1 MTATSPAAS
10 ARPVYTDIG
19 KALGTDYFLLK
30 ADLSAEERDYL
41 ERTRRFVHEEVLPQ
55 INDFWERAEVPL
67 DLCRRLGELGL
78 IGDGLEGYGCPPM
91 SSTAAGLIAMELNR
105 GDGSVG
111 TFCGVQG
118 GLAMRSIHMHG
129 SEEQKQR
136 WLPAMA
142 RCEKL
147 GAFALTEPGHG
158 SDSVSLETEA
168 RRDGDEYVI
177 NGAKRWIGNGS
188 MADVVVLWARDTEDM
203 QVKGF
208 LIEKGT
214 PGYDGRPIASKGA
227 LRALWQADIDLTDV
241 RVPAENRLPGA
252 NSFADTAKVLKATRA
267 SCAWSALGHAVA
279 GYDAALNYATQR
291 TQFGKPLA
299 RFQIVQEKLVRMLTE
314 ITAMQLYCQRIGELD
329 DTDDMSDTIAAL
341 GKLNN
346 QARGIHAT
354 SLRWRSGCRR
364 GSGRPARSR
373 RAGRIAGGSP
383 PETWYGANCRP
394 VVAERLRGRV
404 ARPRLGPVSS
414 IPAADDVLDPAEDVY
429 DLPHVAELL
438 GVPVTKVQ
446 QQLREGHLVGVRRKG
461 TVVVP
466 RAFFD
471 DAGHVVK
478 SLSGLLV
485 VLHDGGY
492 KRHRDP
498 ALAVHAGPVTD
509 DQTRRIGGS
518 AGQRPTG
525 RRATLPSGPRGGSA
539 RPGDG
544 VLIGLLVERIPRHR
558 GAGRGQQDV
567 DP

>member
-1 MTATSPAAS
+1 M
-10 ARPVYTDIG
+10 
-19 KALGTDYFLLK
+19 
-30 ADLSAEERDYL
+30 
-41 ERTRRFVHEEVLPQ
+41 LPQ

-67 DLCRRLGELGL
+67 ELCRRLGELGL

-214 PGYDGRPIASKGA
+214 PGYDGRPIEGKGA

-279 GYDAALNYATQR
+279 GYDAALELRRPAH
-291 TQFGKPLA
+291 P
-299 RFQIVQEKLVRMLTE
+299 VRQ
-314 ITAMQLYCQRIGELD
+314 APGAVPDRAGE
-329 DTDDMSDTIAAL
+329 T
-341 GKLNN
+341 GPH
-346 QARGIHAT
+346 ARGDHRDAAV
-354 SLRWRSGCRR
+354 LRSASASSMTTTRC
-364 GSGRPARSR
+364 PTRSR
-373 RAGRIAGGSP
+373 RWA
-383 PETWYGANCRP
+383 
-394 VVAERLRGRV
+394 
-404 ARPRLGPVSS
+404 SS
-414 IPAADDVLDPAEDVY
+414 TTP
-429 DLPHVAELL
+429 
-438 GVPVTKVQ
+438 
-446 QQLREGHLVGVRRKG
+446 
-461 TVVVP
+461 
-466 RAFFD
+466 
-471 DAGHVVK
+471 
-478 SLSGLLV
+478 S
-485 VLHDGGY
+485 
-492 KRHRDP
+492 
-498 ALAVHAGPVTD
+498 
-509 DQTRRIGGS
+509 
-518 AGQRPTG
+518 
-525 RRATLPSGPRGGSA
+525 RRARCSPRRVICWAATASCWKTTSSGT
-539 RPGDG
+539 
-544 VLIGLLVERIPRHR
+544 
-558 GAGRGQQDV
+558 
-567 DP
+567 

>member
-30 ADLSAEERDYL
+30 ADLTAEERDYL
-41 ERTRRFVHEEVLPQ
+41 ERTRRFVHDEVLPQ

-78 IGDGLEGYGCPPM
+78 IGDGLEGYGCPLM

-105 GDGSVG
+105 GDGSIG

-136 WLPAMA
+136 WLPEMA

-214 PGYDGRPIASKGA
+214 PGYDGRPIPGKGA

-279 GYDAALNYATQR
+279 GYDAALNYSTQR

-314 ITAMQLYCQRIGELD
+314 ITAMQLYCQRIGQLD
-329 DTDDMSDTIAAL
+329 DNQEMSDTIAAL

-346 QARGIHAT
+346 TVKAREVLAE
-354 SLRWRSGCRR
+354 
-364 GSGRPARSR
+364 AR
-373 RAGRIAGGSP
+373 
-383 PETWYGANCRP
+383 N
-394 VVAERLRGRV
+394 
-404 ARPRLGPVSS
+404 
-414 IPAADDVLDPAEDVY
+414 
-429 DLPHVAELL
+429 LL
-438 GVPVTKVQ
+438 GGNGILLENHVIRHFTDIEAIYTF
-446 QQLREGHLVGVRRKG
+446 EGTETIQTLIVGRDITG
-461 TVVVP
+461 LS
-466 RAFFD
+466 AF
-471 DAGHVVK
+471 
-478 SLSGLLV
+478 
-485 VLHDGGY
+485 
-492 KRHRDP
+492 
-498 ALAVHAGPVTD
+498 T
-509 DQTRRIGGS
+509 
-518 AGQRPTG
+518 
-525 RRATLPSGPRGGSA
+525 
-539 RPGDG
+539 
-544 VLIGLLVERIPRHR
+544 
-558 GAGRGQQDV
+558 
-567 DP
+567 